1 MYKGKAVTDRWI
13 IGFLEYNSKEA
24 NEHIV
29 RKQGR
34 GKLKQAVSLQFGKP
48 VVRTSATPR
57 VRCKA
62 CGGEGRW
69 REGDPRDGDA
79 RFVACSA
86 CRGAGYVPAT

>member
-24 NEHIV
+24 NEHTV
-29 RKQGR
+29 CKQDK
-34 GKLKQAVSLQFGKP
+34 GKLKQAVSLQLRKP
-48 VVRTSATPR
+48 VARASAPR

-62 CGGEGRW
+62 CDGEGRW